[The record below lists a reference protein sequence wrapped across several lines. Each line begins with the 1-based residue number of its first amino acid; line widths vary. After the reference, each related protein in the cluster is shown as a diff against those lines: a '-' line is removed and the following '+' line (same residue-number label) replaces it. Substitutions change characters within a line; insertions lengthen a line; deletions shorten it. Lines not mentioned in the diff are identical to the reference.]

1 MTAPYPSGRL
11 RLLLVDDSA
20 LSLGELQRVL
30 ETAGELAVVGHAR
43 DGEQALREV
52 VALRPDAIVLDLQMP
67 RMDGFT
73 FLRLLMARRPTP
85 VIVLSSTSR
94 RADVFKSLE
103 LGALDFVAKPER
115 GGLEAIRDELLAKCG
130 GIRGLQLGNLA
141 SRPRLEREPAD
152 PRPPVEPARLAVIG
166 ASTGGP
172 QALQELLGA
181 LPGDLPLG
189 VLVAQHMPEK
199 FTRAFAE
206 RLARTSTFAVSE
218 AAEGDLVAAGRVLI
232 APGGR
237 HLELRR
243 ERGTGALR
251 VALAAPEAD
260 GFSERYCPSI
270 DRLFTSAA
278 LAMPR
283 RLCAVVLTGMGSDG
297 AAGLRAVKAA
307 GGLTLAESEMTAV
320 IYGMPRA
327 AVATGLVD
335 QSLGLHAIA
344 GRLADFARSEW

>member
-1 MTAPYPSGRL
+1 VTAPFPSSRL

-20 LSLGELQRVL
+20 LSLGELQHVL
-30 ETAGELAVVGHAR
+30 ESAVDFEVVGHAR

-52 VALRPDAIVLDLQMP
+52 IALRPDAIVLDLQMP

-73 FLRLLMARRPTP
+73 FLRLVMARRPTP

-115 GGLEAIRDELLAKCG
+115 GGLEAVRDELLAKCA
-130 GIRGLQLGNLA
+130 GIRGLRLGNLA
-141 SRPRLEREPAD
+141 TRDLPEHEPAD
-152 PRPPVEPARLAVIG
+152 PRPLVAPGRLAVIG

-172 QALQELLGA
+172 PALQELLGA

-189 VLVAQHMPEK
+189 ILVAQHMPEK
-199 FTRAFAE
+199 FTRSFAD
-206 RLARTSTFAVSE
+206 RLGRTSAFAVSE
-218 AAEGDLVAAGRVLI
+218 ATDGDLVAAGRALI
-232 APGGR
+232 APGGQ

-243 ERGTGALR
+243 ERGSGALR
-251 VALAAPEAD
+251 VALVQPEPGSLSA
-260 GFSERYCPSI
+260 RYCPSI

-307 GGLTLAESEMTAV
+307 GGLTIAESELTAV

-327 AVATGLVD
+327 AVATGMVD
-335 QSLGLHAIA
+335 QSLGLHDIA

>member
-1 MTAPYPSGRL
+1 MSTPLRPGRL
-11 RLLLVDDSA
+11 RFLLVDDSA
-20 LSLGELQRVL
+20 LSLGELRRLL
-30 ETAGELAVVGHAR
+30 EASGDFEVVGHAR
-43 DGEQALREV
+43 DGEQALQEV
-52 VALRPDAIVLDLQMP
+52 MALRPDAIVLDLQMP

-85 VIVLSSTSR
+85 VIVLSSSSR
-94 RADVFKSLE
+94 RADVFKTLE

-115 GGLEAIRDELLAKCG
+115 GGLESIREELLAKCG
-130 GIRGLQLGNLA
+130 MIRGLRIEKLA
-141 SRPRLEREPAD
+141 PSSRPDHEPID
-152 PRPPVEPARLAVIG
+152 PRPLVEPARLAVIG

-206 RLARTSTFAVSE
+206 RLGRTSAFTVAE
-218 AAEGDLVAAGRVLI
+218 AADGDLVAAGRVLV
-232 APGGR
+232 APGGH

-243 ERGTGALR
+243 ERGTGTLR
-251 VALAAPEAD
+251 ATVASPDAGGSSPH
-260 GFSERYCPSI
+260 YCPSI

-283 RLCAVVLTGMGSDG
+283 RLCAVVLTGMGNDG
-297 AAGLRAVKAA
+297 ATGVRSVKAA
-307 GGLTLAESEMTAV
+307 GGLTIAEAELTAV

-327 AVATGLVD
+327 AVATGNVD
-335 QSLGLHAIA
+335 VSLGLPEIA
-344 GRLADFARSEW
+344 GRIAAFAREG